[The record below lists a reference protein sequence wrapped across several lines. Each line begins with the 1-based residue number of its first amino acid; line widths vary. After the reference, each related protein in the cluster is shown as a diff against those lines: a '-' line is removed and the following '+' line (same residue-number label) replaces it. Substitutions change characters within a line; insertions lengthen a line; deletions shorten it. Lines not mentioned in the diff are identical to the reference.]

1 MRKRHSGWAGGA
13 GNDRSKGFADKS
25 RCDGYCVSILSTIEL
40 GGFAALA
47 MRLEKGL
54 TMDKLSAMKAF
65 VRVVEAGTFTKAA
78 DSLGVPKAQMTRLV
92 QSLEEDLKTL
102 LLNRTTRRVTVTADG
117 AAYYDRAVRV
127 LEEIEEL
134 ESSLTH
140 AKVNPRGKL
149 RIDAPS
155 AIANLILIP
164 AMGDFCARYPDIQI
178 DIGAS
183 DRPID
188 LIAENVD
195 CVLRVGEVTD
205 QSLVARR
212 IGEIRP
218 IVCASPAYLK
228 RFGVPQH
235 PSDLEDDRHRVIA
248 FFVRGSERVTYVL
261 HRGDERYELN
271 PKSTIAVNDS
281 GAMLAAGLAG
291 LGIARIGPSMVAPH
305 LAAGTLQVVLP
316 EWCAGVWPLYVVY
329 PPNRHVSAKVRAF
342 IDWVVDL
349 FGRVQNAPVLS
360 QATAG
365 QCSGQDAMTARLLQH
380 GQ

>member
-1 MRKRHSGWAGGA
+1 
-13 GNDRSKGFADKS
+13 
-25 RCDGYCVSILSTIEL
+25 
-40 GGFAALA
+40 
-47 MRLEKGL
+47 
-54 TMDKLSAMKAF
+54 MDKLSAMKAF

-102 LLNRTTRRVTVTADG
+102 LLNRSTRRVTVTEDG

-127 LEEIEEL
+127 LDEIEEI

-140 AKVNPRGKL
+140 AKVSPRGKL

-164 AMGDFCARYPDIQI
+164 AIDDFCARYPDIQI

-188 LIAENVD
+188 LIGENVD
-195 CVLRVGEVTD
+195 CVLRAGEVTD

-212 IGEIRP
+212 VGDIRP
-218 IVCASPAYLK
+218 VVCASPAYLK
-228 RFGVPQH
+228 RFGIPQH
-235 PSDLEDDRHRVIA
+235 PSDIEDGCHRVIA
-248 FFVRGSERVTYVL
+248 FFNRGSERATYVL

-271 PKSTIAVNDS
+271 AKSTIAVNDS

-291 LGIARIGPSMVAPH
+291 LGIARIGPSMAAPH

-316 EWCAGVWPLYVVY
+316 EWCAGFWPLYVVY
-329 PPNRHVSAKVRAF
+329 PPNRHVSAKVRVF

-349 FGRVQNAPVLS
+349 FGRVLNAPVLPREV
-360 QATAG
+360 AG
-365 QCSGQDAMTARLLQH
+365 QRSGPDTIAAKAGEPAAQQALASLAPGRAS
-380 GQ
+380 

>member
-1 MRKRHSGWAGGA
+1 MRS
-13 GNDRSKGFADKS
+13 
-25 RCDGYCVSILSTIEL
+25 
-40 GGFAALA
+40 
-47 MRLEKGL
+47 EKGL

-127 LEEIEEL
+127 LDEIEEL

-149 RIDAPS
+149 RIDAPAS
-155 AIANLILIP
+155 IANFVLIP
-164 AMGDFCARYPDIQI
+164 AMEDFCTRYPDIQI

-188 LIAENVD
+188 LIGDNVD
-195 CVLRVGEVTD
+195 CVLRAGKVTD

-212 IGEIRP
+212 ISDIRP
-218 IVCASPAYLK
+218 VVCASPAYLE

-235 PSDLEDDRHRVIA
+235 PSDLEDDRHRVVA
-248 FFVRGSERVTYVL
+248 FFFRGGEPLPYVL
-261 HRGDERYELN
+261 YRGDERYEVN
-271 PKSTIAVNDS
+271 TKSTIAVNENS
-281 GAMLAAGLAG
+281 AMLAAGLAG
-291 LGIARIGPSMVAPH
+291 LGIARIGPVLAAPH

-316 EWCAGVWPLYVVY
+316 EWSAEVWPLYVVY
-329 PPNRHVSAKVRAF
+329 PPNRHVSAKVRVF
-342 IDWVVDL
+342 IDWVIDL
-349 FGRVQNAPVLS
+349 FGRVPYGPARP
-360 QATAG
+360 QAAAG
-365 QCSGQDAMTARLLQH
+365 QRGVPDSIAAQGR
-380 GQ
+380 